1 MVTSPLTA
9 SAAALA
15 QAGARLRAGMA
26 AAVRSEAA
34 AIGRAILLTR
44 GLLPGPGA
52 DDGRHESGMGVF
64 HIGHDGARI
73 AGIRQQ
79 LAADLARMGR
89 R

>member
-1 MVTSPLTA
+1 MVTCPL
-9 SAAALA
+9 AAGAVALA

-26 AAVRSEAA
+26 EAVRGEAA
-34 AIGRAILLTR
+34 AIGRTILRAR
-44 GLLPGPGA
+44 GLPPGSSTE
-52 DDGRHESGMGVF
+52 DDRHESGMGVF